1 MVSECHRCGEQCPHH
16 RPSNGTYR
24 ASSTLNVISFP
35 KYRSAFDCWLAF
47 VVSYEHGNRRYLC
60 KSDVNTAMSRAPP
73 RVGNTIK
80 FCKNT
85 TRTICFITMQ
95 EQTVRARTLYRCPL
109 HFRAAVSMKQGVCH
123 LKRQTVGLLT
133 SLTLAARLG

>member
-16 RPSNGTYR
+16 RPSDGTYR

-35 KYRSAFDCWLAF
+35 KYRSAGWHSLFHM
-47 VVSYEHGNRRYLC
+47 SMRYLC

-109 HFRAAVSMKQGVCH
+109 HFGIRAAVSMKQGVCH